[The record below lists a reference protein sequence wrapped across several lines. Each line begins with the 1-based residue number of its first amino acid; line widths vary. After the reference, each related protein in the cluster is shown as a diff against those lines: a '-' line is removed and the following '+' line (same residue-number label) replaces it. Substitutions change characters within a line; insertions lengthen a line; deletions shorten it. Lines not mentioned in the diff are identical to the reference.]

1 MPSASRASVLVAA
14 AAVLLSA
21 VHAAAAA
28 EPGRRIR
35 VAVPGQR
42 SIIGTLQAMDATALT
57 VKPDG
62 STRLVTLDRARI
74 SRLEVSQRS
83 DRPSS
88 GAAGGFVTGGLLGV
102 FVGLILPHDLC
113 VACART
119 ANYHPS
125 ARGPLVL
132 VTSSI
137 FGVLGAA
144 IGAATAPGDKWQVV
158 HVDGLHV
165 SVAPARGRG
174 VRMAV
179 SVGF

>member
-1 MPSASRASVLVAA
+1 MRVRNRPLFVLLAA
-14 AAVLLSA
+14 AMLLSA
-21 VHAAAAA
+21 VHAAAA

-62 STRLVTLDRARI
+62 STGLVTLDRARI

-83 DRPSS
+83 GRPSS
-88 GAAGGFVTGGLLGV
+88 GAAGGFVAGGLLGAML
-102 FVGLILPHDLC
+102 GLVVPHDICRGCL
-113 VACART
+113 RPP
-119 ANYHPS
+119 NYQPPGRAS
-125 ARGPLVL
+125 LVL
-132 VTSSI
+132 VTSAI

-144 IGAATAPGDKWQVV
+144 IGAAVRPGEKWEVV
-158 HVDGLHV
+158 SFDRLHV